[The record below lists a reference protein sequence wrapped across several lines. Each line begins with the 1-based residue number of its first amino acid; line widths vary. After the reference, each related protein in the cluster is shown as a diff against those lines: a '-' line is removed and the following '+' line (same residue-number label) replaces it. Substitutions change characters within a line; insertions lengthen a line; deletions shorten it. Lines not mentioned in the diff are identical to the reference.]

1 MSLNLFRS
9 RNQWVT
15 KLILI
20 VIAVVF
26 TFGFGYSFINFGSL
40 GGASEGIAAEV
51 NGEAITIT
59 EYYRIRDNMSRQF
72 QQQGEIPVSLL
83 NYINIRA
90 LNQLI
95 DLKLLYQKAKELGLE
110 ITDEEL
116 KQAIMSNPAFQ
127 IDGEFI
133 GFSAYKNFIQEGLR
147 ENVGEFEKK
156 YKEELLAQKLIGF
169 INETAKIS
177 DEELL
182 NLFRI
187 QNERVKISYIEFSP
201 ENYVDNVE
209 IIEDEIKKHYESN
222 KDKYYI
228 AETRSIKYIVLT
240 PADFEKKVSVKDEEV
255 EAYYDSYKEEFKDSD
270 NNFKTLDD
278 VKEDIK
284 LKIAGKRKQTRQA
297 EFVDNLDNIL
307 STSSLE
313 EISKDYAI
321 KELKEVEINSSNKGL
336 EKNIPNTFIVRANS
350 LQQGEK
356 FYILSSSDI
365 WIAQINDI
373 KPQKPKEYSEAKEQ
387 VMIDLKNRKSKNL
400 AKKEA
405 YKIHKELL
413 NSNIEFAELKDLKGL
428 KINETDYFTRLE
440 KIDGIVS
447 NDLKLDAFLLT
458 ADNPQANKVY
468 NVEDK
473 YYIYRLKDKKKIDED
488 EFEDNKEQIRYSI
501 LTKRKNYIYNNW
513 LISFRKKAEIV
524 PNVNLFPSQG

>member
-1 MSLNLFRS
+1 MSLNLIRS
-9 RNQWVT
+9 KNQWLT
-15 KLILI
+15 KLILFL
-20 VIAVVF
+20 IAVVF
-26 TFGFGYSFINFGSL
+26 IFGFGYSFINFGSL
-40 GGASEGIAAEV
+40 GGASQGIAAEV
-51 NGEAITIT
+51 NGEPITIS
-59 EYYRIRDNMSRQF
+59 EYNRIRDNMSRQF
-72 QQQGEIPVSLL
+72 QQQGEIPESLL

-116 KQAIMSNPAFQ
+116 KQEIMSNPAFQ

-133 GFSAYKNFIQEGLR
+133 GFSAYKNFIEEGLR

-201 ENYVDNVE
+201 EIYADNVE

-228 AETRSIKYIVLT
+228 PETRSIKYIVLT
-240 PADFEKKVSVKDEEV
+240 PEDFEKKVSVKEEEV
-255 EAYYDSYKEEFKDSD
+255 EAYYDSYKEEFKDSEY
-270 NNFKTLDD
+270 NFKALDD

-284 LKIAGKRKQTRQA
+284 LKIAGKRKQARQA

-307 STSSLE
+307 SNSSLE
-313 EISKDYAI
+313 EISEDYAI

-336 EKNIPNTFIVRANS
+336 ENNIPNTYIEKANS

-356 FYILSSSDI
+356 FHILRSSDI

-373 KPQKPKEYSEAKEQ
+373 EPQKPKEYSEAKEQ
-387 VMIDLKNRKSKNL
+387 VIIDLKNKKSKNL
-400 AKKEA
+400 AKREA

-440 KIDGIVS
+440 KIDGIAS

-458 ADNPQANKVY
+458 ADNPLANKVY

-473 YYIYRLKDKKKIDED
+473 YYIYRLKDKKEINAD
-488 EFEDNKEQIRYSI
+488 EFEDKKEQIRYSI
-501 LTKRKNYIYNNW
+501 LTKRKNDIYNNW
-513 LISFRKKAEIV
+513 VISFRKKAEIV
-524 PNVNLFPSQG
+524 PNVNLFPNQG